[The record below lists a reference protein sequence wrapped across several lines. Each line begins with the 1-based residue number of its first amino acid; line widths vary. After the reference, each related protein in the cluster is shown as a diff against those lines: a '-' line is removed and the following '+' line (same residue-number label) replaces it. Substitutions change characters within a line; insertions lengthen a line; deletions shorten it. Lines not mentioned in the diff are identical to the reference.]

1 MDDLPK
7 NISYS
12 TKRQRYIAYAQG
24 KRRKHYIGSYRTLEA
39 ALEARDKHQAIAD
52 LPDIWDISKAQ
63 IHALSNH
70 PYAVKK
76 VPTRDTF

>member
-1 MDDLPK
+1 MEGLPK

-12 TKRQRYIAYAQG
+12 VKRSRYIAYAQG
-24 KRRKHYIGSYRTLEA
+24 KRRKQYVGAYKTLEA
-39 ALEARDKHQAIAD
+39 ALEARDRQQAVLD
-52 LPDIWDISKAQ
+52 LPDMWDISRAQ

-76 VPTRDTF
+76 VITRERY